1 MAPPIGIHVGER
13 SGIWQEMRKKSTIKG
28 FFLML

>member
-1 MAPPIGIHVGER
+1 MAPPIGIYVGER
-13 SGIWQEMRKKSTIKG
+13 SCIWQEMGKKSTIKG